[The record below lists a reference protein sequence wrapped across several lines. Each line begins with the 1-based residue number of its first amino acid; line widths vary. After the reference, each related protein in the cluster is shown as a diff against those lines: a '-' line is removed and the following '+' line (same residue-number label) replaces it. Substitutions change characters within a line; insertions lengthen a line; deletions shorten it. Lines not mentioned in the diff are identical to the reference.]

1 MSVKNCHCDKK
12 EKYFAIM
19 INIGLL
25 FSTTTGLT
33 KVQKAK
39 NLKNEPIISAE
50 T

>member
-1 MSVKNCHCDKK
+1 
-12 EKYFAIM
+12 M

-50 T
+50 TWSHQEIKSLPLP